1 MLQVISPHLT
11 IDRHAFSLFMS
22 QYTRWLF
29 RIRYA
34 CTYHHESSFEKFVNK
49 LPKLPTLSLGNDEL
63 KPPRRDPPH
72 EHTNFDF
79 SWGTGP
85 LVDSYGGFYHFLG
98 ARARKP
104 GHEEVEIY
112 DAEKK
117 AQKWTKLRDLGD
129 TNEYIHPIAYYRS
142 LVRGWDKHS
151 PLKKKWN
158 RDNWRSTRDDMMRF
172 WWYMDGEQDTCAIP
186 EWAMLP
192 DGLGEEYNFE
202 RMWYN
207 ECEKTAK
214 TVYNGAPVEDFG
226 GKGFLEGLDGKI
238 DFAFDDRP
246 QNVWP

>member
-11 IDRHAFSLFMS
+11 IDRNAFSLFMA

-34 CTYHHESSFEKFVNK
+34 CTYHHESSFEKFLKK
-49 LPKLPTLSLGNDEL
+49 LPKLPTFRLSSDEL

-98 ARARKP
+98 ARSRKP

-112 DAEKK
+112 DAKK
-117 AQKWTKLRDLGD
+117 KVQRWTKLYELGD
-129 TNEYIHPIAYYRS
+129 TNEYIHPIAHYRS
-142 LVRGWDKHS
+142 LVRGWDKYS
-151 PLKKKWN
+151 PLRRKWN
-158 RDNWRSTRDDMMRF
+158 RDAWRSKRDDMMRF

-186 EWAMLP
+186 EWAILP
-192 DGLGEEYNFE
+192 DGSGDEHNFE
-202 RMWYN
+202 RMWYR
-207 ECEKTAK
+207 ECEKTARSLD
-214 TVYNGAPVEDFG
+214 GGVEAEEEEE
-226 GKGFLEGLDGKI
+226 KGFLEALDAKI
-238 DFAFDDRP
+238 DFAFDERP